1 MPTAIDEKE
10 YALGF
15 RHGRIGQFHL
25 NRDGRNMTV
34 SVKSYLRQ
42 RDGDFIGVEDCV
54 VPYGDSRYIEG
65 AIELVID
72 EVLIIGLEDW
82 DLVDQLWAYI
92 VTMVKTLSESD
103 SCSTSFPDQ
112 SIQLTF
118 QRQGARI
125 LVSCE
130 VGEVTRRASV
140 RFPEFVAALRDAGQL
155 FFRKVEELYP
165 ADASMYRQIMKDL
178 GS

>member
-1 MPTAIDEKE
+1 MPTAIDEN
-10 YALGF
+10 
-15 RHGRIGQFHL
+15 GRIGQFHL
-25 NRDGRNMTV
+25 DRDGRNMAV

-42 RDGDFIGVEDCV
+42 RDGNFIRVEDCV

-65 AIELVID
+65 AIELVVD
-72 EVLIIGLEDW
+72 EVLIIGLEEW

-92 VTMVKTLSESD
+92 ATMVKTLSESD
-103 SCSTSFPDQ
+103 RCSTSFPDQ

-130 VGEVTRRASV
+130 VGEVTRSASA
-140 RFPEFVAALRDAGQL
+140 RSPEFIAALRGAGQL
-155 FFRKVEELYP
+155 FFRKMAELYP
-165 ADASMYRQIMKDL
+165 AHADAYRQMMKDL